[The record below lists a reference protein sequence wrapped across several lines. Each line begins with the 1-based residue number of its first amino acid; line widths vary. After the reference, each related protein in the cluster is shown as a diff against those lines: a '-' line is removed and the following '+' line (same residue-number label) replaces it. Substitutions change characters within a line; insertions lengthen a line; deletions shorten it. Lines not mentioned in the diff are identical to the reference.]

1 VVAVAVAVVLA
12 VVLTRGSST
21 SASNLPAVGSIANG
35 LPGAA
40 SANALFKGIPQ
51 EGLTLGRA
59 SAPVTMVE
67 YIDPQCPY
75 CQQFESQV
83 LPDLVKK
90 YVRSGKLRVVMR
102 PWAFIGPDSDRG
114 QAAILAAARQGKAFD
129 YAELL
134 YYNQGPENTGWLDDG
149 MVGQVAAGIPGLD
162 VKQLLADRS
171 SAAVESAAKTVDQQA
186 TADGVSG
193 TPTLLVGKSG
203 TNGRP
208 VALSSPT
215 DEASVVSAIDV
226 ALHS

>member
-90 YVRSGKLRVVMR
+90 YVRSGK
-102 PWAFIGPDSDRG
+102 
-114 QAAILAAARQGKAFD
+114 
-129 YAELL
+129 LL